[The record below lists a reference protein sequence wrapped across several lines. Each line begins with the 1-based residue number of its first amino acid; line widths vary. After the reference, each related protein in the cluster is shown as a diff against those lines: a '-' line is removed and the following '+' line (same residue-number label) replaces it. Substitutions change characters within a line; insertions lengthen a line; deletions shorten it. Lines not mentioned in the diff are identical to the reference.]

1 VKVTFAAK
9 PEAPAPRNP
18 VALRAAQAL
27 ELIRARKLSN
37 QHLTAAGFQSP
48 DEVMDVLAQQFRL
61 ARLEIDLLDI
71 TPEVANIVPRHVA
84 EKHRIVPLFVTDGE
98 LSVATSD
105 PTQIEMF
112 DWLSREV
119 KRPVTV
125 VLALPAEI
133 DRALRR
139 LYEPRPAAQLDIDV
153 EDISQEALAEATPI
167 VNNLITSAVQ
177 QKASDI
183 HIEATE
189 EMMLVRFRIDGALR
203 TIEQRP
209 RELHPAV
216 ISRIKV
222 LAHLDISVRHVPQDG
237 RIKLK
242 TSLGDVDLRVSV
254 LPTYWGE
261 KIVCRVLD
269 NSKAALPLDAIGFD
283 PAQRTTFERMIKS
296 PYGLVLVTGPTG
308 SGKSTTL
315 YAALNT
321 VRSPDVNIVTVE
333 DPVEYQLPGINQVH
347 VNPKRG
353 LTFATALRSI
363 LRQDPD
369 IVLVGEIRDH
379 ETGVIAAEAAL
390 TGHLVLASLHTNDAI
405 SAVTRLTE
413 MGIEPY
419 LLAPSLV
426 GVVAQRLM
434 RRVCSDCIEHYVPP
448 VEELAA
454 IGLPPLP
461 AGVELARGK
470 GCRTCHRTGYK
481 GRVAIRELLEID
493 EAMRAMIARGGS
505 TEEMRTHVTKNGWRG
520 MRFSA
525 LRLLLAQQTTTREVL
540 RVTKGS

>member
-1 VKVTFAAK
+1 M
-9 PEAPAPRNP
+9 RNP
-18 VALRAAQAL
+18 LAIRAAQAL
-27 ELIRARKLSN
+27 ELVRGKKLST
-37 QHLTAAGFQSP
+37 QQLTAAGFNTAE
-48 DEVMDVLAQQFRL
+48 EVMDVLAQQFRL
-61 ARLEIDLLDI
+61 ARLDIDIIDISPEI
-71 TPEVANIVPRHVA
+71 ASIVPRNIA

-119 KRPVTV
+119 RRPVTV

-139 LYEPRPAAQLDIDV
+139 LYEPRPATQFDIDA

-167 VNNLITSAVQ
+167 VNGLITSAVQ

-189 EMMLVRFRIDGALR
+189 EFMLVRFRIDGSLR
-203 TIEQRP
+203 TVEQRP
-209 RELHPAV
+209 RELLAAV
-216 ISRIKV
+216 VSRIKI
-222 LAHLDISVRHVPQDG
+222 LAQLDISIRHVPQDG

-261 KIVCRVLD
+261 KVVCRILD

-283 PAQRTTFERMIKS
+283 QAQRATFERMIRS

-321 VRSPDVNIVTVE
+321 IRSPEVNIVTVE

-426 GVVAQRLM
+426 GVLAQRLM
-434 RRVCSDCIEHYVPP
+434 RRVCTDCIEHYIPGG
-448 VEELAA
+448 EELAA
-454 IGLPPLP
+454 IGLPTLP
-461 AGVELARGK
+461 AGVELARGR
-470 GCRTCHRTGYK
+470 GCRACHRTGYR
-481 GRVAIRELLEID
+481 GRVAVRELIEID
-493 EAMRAMIARGGS
+493 EAMRAIIARNGS
-505 TEEMRTHVTKNGWRG
+505 TEDMRAHVTKTGWRG
-520 MRFSA
+520 MRYSA
-525 LRLLLAQQTTTREVL
+525 LRLLLAQQTTAREVL